1 MSLRPERAPAQRS
14 SAYLR
19 RLSACSLA
27 FVSFGLIGCGDDE
40 VQTTN
45 QRGIPAHLRKKN
57 TPSRSKTSSQGAQ
70 GTSVKPGGL
79 DLIIPSRMK
88 RKELL
93 SSAGWRSNDDI
104 REQLDEMRD
113 PFWPDI
119 PELKDKEKIEVDP
132 TSVQRK
138 LVVAVPVPPQTLL
151 FKGSLTGIEVNLAM
165 LEDSGGTGYTV
176 RVGDI
181 IGRNPEFVRVRQ
193 ITSNEIRFEPIL
205 GIPDHE
211 PEDSP
216 KLLKRLQ
223 EDDNE
228 SSTSGFVGAP

>member
-1 MSLRPERAPAQRS
+1 MSASPHEQRRASQRS
-14 SAYLR
+14 PYL
-19 RLSACSLA
+19 LQLLLAICSGGALFA
-27 FVSFGLIGCGDDE
+27 CGDDE
-40 VQTTN
+40 VQTTQ
-45 QRGIPAHLRKKN
+45 QRGIPSHLRR
-57 TPSRSKTSSQGAQ
+57 TTASKTRSTSAQAAQ
-70 GTSVKPGGL
+70 GGRLKPGGV
-79 DLIIPSRMK
+79 DLVIPSRLK

-93 SSAGWRSNDDI
+93 TSSGWRTSDEI
-104 REQLDEMRD
+104 REQLAGMRD

-132 TSVQRK
+132 SSVQRK
-138 LVVAVPVPPQTLL
+138 LVVAVPVPPQTLV

-165 LEDSGGTGYTV
+165 LEDSAGTGYTV

-205 GIPDHE
+205 GIPDNE

-223 EDDNE
+223 DDDNE
-228 SSTSGFVGAP
+228 RSTSGFVGAP

>member
-1 MSLRPERAPAQRS
+1 MTKVVRRPGFFSQIWRKIALILFITCLTPI
-14 SAYLR
+14 LI
-19 RLSACSLA
+19 ACE
-27 FVSFGLIGCGDDE
+27 DE
-40 VQTTN
+40 VPTTQ
-45 QRGIPAHLRKKN
+45 QRGIPAHLMK
-57 TPSRSKTSSQGAQ
+57 RSSSSKSKGTTQGAQ
-70 GTSVKPGGL
+70 GMKMKPGGI
-79 DLIIPSRMK
+79 DVVIPSRLK

-93 SSAGWRSNDDI
+93 TASGWRSNDDI
-104 REQLDEMRD
+104 RGILDLMRD

-119 PELKDKEKIEVDP
+119 PELKDKEKIEIDP

-138 LVVAVPVPPQTLL
+138 LVVAVPVTPQTLV

-165 LEDSGGTGYTV
+165 LEDSAGTGYTV

-181 IGRNPEFVRVRQ
+181 IGRNPEFVRVRL

-205 GIPDHE
+205 GIPDNE

-223 EDDNE
+223 DDDDE
-228 SSTSGFVGAP
+228 RSTSGFVGTP